1 MATAIFT
8 TILISGFFL
17 GLGKIASWENKVK
30 LA

>member
-17 GLGKIASWENKVK
+17 GLGKIAIWEHAVEF
-30 LA
+30 A